1 MPSTE
6 QEVFFYIPYYDIE
19 AYILELCY
27 FYMTYP
33 KKAIFVNG
41 KFIHKLIRFN
51 ALEILLLPK
60 IEINE
65 NRRLRNV
72 YMICVEKSKNNSA

>member
-1 MPSTE
+1 
-6 QEVFFYIPYYDIE
+6 
-19 AYILELCY
+19 
-27 FYMTYP
+27 MTYP
-33 KKAIFVNG
+33 KKAIFMNG

-51 ALEILLLPK
+51 ALEILLLAELPK

-72 YMICVEKSKNNSA
+72 DMICVEKSKNNSA

>member
-1 MPSTE
+1 MLNTPYMPSTK
-6 QEVFFYIPYYDIE
+6 EVFFYINIPYYDIE

-51 ALEILLLPK
+51 ALEILLLVELPK

-65 NRRLRNV
+65 NRKQLRK
-72 YMICVEKSKNNSA
+72 MLI